1 MIPVESKQAPAKK
14 QSLVVH
20 IHRPMWGEYF
30 TLTLP
35 NGHTEEIDPE
45 EIRPWFKVRGANMD
59 IIEKVLDHA
68 WNFQNANVEIE
79 NPKEPPVTR
88 LPYAPDI

>member
-1 MIPVESKQAPAKK
+1 
-14 QSLVVH
+14 
-20 IHRPMWGEYF
+20 MWAEFF

-35 NGHTEEIDPE
+35 NGYTEEIDTE
-45 EIRPWFKVRGANMD
+45 DIRNWFKIRGANMD
-59 IIEKVLDHA
+59 VIEKVLDHA
-68 WNFQNANVEIE
+68 WNFQNAQVEIE

>member
-1 MIPVESKQAPAKK
+1 MPVDIKQGAPPREP
-14 QSLVVH
+14 LTIH
-20 IHRPMWGEYF
+20 IHREMWGEFF

-35 NGHTEEIDPE
+35 NGHTLEVDVEDV
-45 EIRPWFKVRGANMD
+45 RPWFKVRGANMD
-59 IIEKVLDHA
+59 VIEKVLDHA
-68 WNFQNANVEIE
+68 WNFQNAEVTIE